1 LILSYSQKYFYILRD
16 GFWAFIQNF
25 VVFGRTRMAR
35 QTFLGF
41 WEAGRSIFGSG
52 RRRSPPAG
60 EFGCAEGRMAPSR
73 QKIVP

>member
-1 LILSYSQKYFYILRD
+1 
-16 GFWAFIQNF
+16 
-25 VVFGRTRMAR
+25 MAR
-35 QTFLGF
+35 QTLLGF

-60 EFGCAEGRMAPSR
+60 EFGCAEGSMAPSR